1 MFQAQER
8 ERERE
13 RLVPRKKDQVPVKKS
28 AFRLNKR
35 APDQPCLFRRNDY
48 TSSYANG
55 DFVVRSSTSAYP
67 LWGRIGFDGDVEA
80 EVAGRG
86 AAGLVKSGTIVIGN
100 DYEYAY
106 AA

>member
-1 MFQAQER
+1 MGTS
-8 ERERE
+8 
-13 RLVPRKKDQVPVKKS
+13 LYGVPRLPIPV
-28 AFRLNKR
+28 
-35 APDQPCLFRRNDY
+35 
-48 TSSYANG
+48 
-55 DFVVRSSTSAYP
+55 
-67 LWGRIGFDGDVEA
+67 GRIGFDGDVEA

>member
-1 MFQAQER
+1 MYG
-8 ERERE
+8 
-13 RLVPRKKDQVPVKKS
+13 VHV
-28 AFRLNKR
+28 
-35 APDQPCLFRRNDY
+35 CL
-48 TSSYANG
+48 S
-55 DFVVRSSTSAYP
+55 